1 MERHLFTNN
10 ASNMIISLDLMVKS
24 YDLKIKGVLHIGAHY
39 GQEYGVYA
47 DKSIKNMIF
56 FEPVMANYKELVAR
70 VPMVDGIRT
79 LNIALGNTTGEMEM
93 FVETKNL
100 GMSCSLLEPGT
111 HLNLYPAIVFDKREK
126 VKIDKLDNIEFDRS
140 LFNMINI
147 DVQGYE
153 LEVFKGAV
161 ETLKTIDIVYAEVN
175 TEEVYK
181 GCGLIGDIDKFLEQ
195 FGFKRVMGAFPYG
208 KAWGD
213 ALYLKQK

>member
-1 MERHLFTNN
+1 
-10 ASNMIISLDLMVKS
+10 MIISLDSMVKS

-47 DKSIKNMIF
+47 DKGIKNMIF

-79 LNIALGNTTGEMEM
+79 LNIALGNRAGEMEM
-93 FVETKNL
+93 FMEKSNN
-100 GMSCSLLEPGT
+100 GQSCSLLEPVT
-111 HLNLYPAIVFDKREK
+111 HLKLHPHVKFDGMET
-126 VKIDKLDNIEFDRS
+126 VSMDKLDNIEFDRS

-153 LEVFKGAV
+153 LEVFKGSI
-161 ETLKTIDIVYAEVN
+161 ETLTFIDIIYSEVN
-175 TEEVYK
+175 TEDVYK
-181 GCGLIGDIDKFLEQ
+181 GCAKMWEVDEFLGN
-195 FGFKRVMGAFPYG
+195 FGFKRVMEAFPYG